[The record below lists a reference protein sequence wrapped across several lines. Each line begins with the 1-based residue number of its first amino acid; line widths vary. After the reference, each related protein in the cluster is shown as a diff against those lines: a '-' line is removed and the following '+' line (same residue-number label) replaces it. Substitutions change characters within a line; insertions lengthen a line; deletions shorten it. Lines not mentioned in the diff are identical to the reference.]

1 MTTAGRAIHH
11 LAEALAEPGFTWT
24 LCMVGEDQSQKFS
37 QLAGELRAPFDTAGD
52 GKRISSGFS
61 YWGVESTVAWVHAC
75 SDLFYPVMRESI
87 ESFHRR
93 WEQIDT
99 AGDQPYHYVSLGTGT
114 GQKDNTILQRLL
126 AGHPELRF
134 IPVDVSPEMLRLGQ
148 REALRNVHIPVDNVV
163 PVQLDFSAER
173 NVARLRRLVERLV
186 GDEPVLYSLLGNT
199 LANFEDDT
207 GLLSLLMGRLL
218 RPQDRF
224 LLEVASTGGLDE
236 NSAEE
241 AAREYRA
248 SPRFGEFVTSAVM
261 QYTDL
266 QIDMDSVTFRPAV
279 EDDRAVMVKVVYQNR
294 TGGQLRLT
302 LPDRSS
308 IEFPD
313 EDTIRLLIT
322 RKYSETGLA
331 KMLADAAA
339 DEVGRTRSGFRASFG
354 EPNFGMELVL
364 LKSGVRERARP
375 VPQPPPAPNPF
386 AS

>member
-1 MTTAGRAIHH
+1 M
-11 LAEALAEPGFTWT
+11 ALREPAVHRLEGALTDPGFSWT

-37 QLAGELRAPFDTAGD
+37 QLTGELRAPFSRTGD

-87 ESFHRR
+87 ESFTRR
-93 WEQIDT
+93 WQRIGT
-99 AGDQPYHYVSLGTGT
+99 ALEGQRHHYVSLGTGT
-114 GQKDNTILQRLL
+114 GHKDHAVLERLRR
-126 AGHPELRF
+126 GHPELRY

-148 REALRNVHIPVDNVV
+148 REALRNLDIPAGSVV
-163 PVQLDFSAER
+163 PVQLDFSSAR
-173 NVARLRRLVERLV
+173 NVLGLRRLVERLV
-186 GDEPVLYSLLGNT
+186 GEEPVIYSLLGNT

-207 GLLSLLMGRLL
+207 ALLALLMGQLL

-224 LLEVASTGGLDE
+224 MLEVASTEQLDE
-236 NSAEE
+236 AGARA

-266 QIDMDSVTFRPAV
+266 RIDMDSVSFGAV
-279 EDDRAVMVKVVYQNR
+279 VEEDRSLLVKVVYRNR

-322 RKYSETGLA
+322 RKYSPAGLE
-331 KMLADAAA
+331 KMLADAGAV
-339 DEVGRTRSGFRASFG
+339 EVGRTRSGFNAAIGEPSFG
-354 EPNFGMELVL
+354 MDLVL
-364 LKSGVRERARP
+364 LQAGPPPAPNGSHR
-375 VPQPPPAPNPF
+375 PPAPNPF
-386 AS
+386 G

>member
-1 MTTAGRAIHH
+1 
-11 LAEALAEPGFTWT
+11 
-24 LCMVGEDQSQKFS
+24 MVGEDQSQKFS
-37 QLAGELRAPFDTAGD
+37 QLTGELRAPFSRTGD

-87 ESFHRR
+87 ESFTRR
-93 WEQIDT
+93 WQRIGT
-99 AGDQPYHYVSLGTGT
+99 ALEGQRHHYVSLGTGT
-114 GQKDNTILQRLL
+114 GHKDHAVLERLRR
-126 AGHPELRF
+126 GHPELRY

-148 REALRNVHIPVDNVV
+148 REALRNLDIPAGSVV
-163 PVQLDFSAER
+163 PVQLDFSSAR
-173 NVARLRRLVERLV
+173 NVLGLRRLVERLV
-186 GDEPVLYSLLGNT
+186 GEEPVIYSLLGNT

-207 GLLSLLMGRLL
+207 ALLALLMGQLL

-224 LLEVASTGGLDE
+224 MLEVASTEQLDE
-236 NSAEE
+236 AGARA

-266 QIDMDSVTFRPAV
+266 RIDMDSVSFGAV
-279 EDDRAVMVKVVYQNR
+279 VEEDRSLLVKVVYRNR

-322 RKYSETGLA
+322 RKYSPAGLE
-331 KMLADAAA
+331 KMLADAGAV
-339 DEVGRTRSGFRASFG
+339 EVGRTRSGFNAAIGEPSFG
-354 EPNFGMELVL
+354 MDLVL
-364 LKSGVRERARP
+364 LQAGPPPAPNGSHR
-375 VPQPPPAPNPF
+375 PPAPNPF
-386 AS
+386 G

>member
-1 MTTAGRAIHH
+1 MAVREQAVQRLEG
-11 LAEALAEPGFTWT
+11 ALADPGFSWT

-37 QLAGELRAPFDTAGD
+37 QLTGELRAPFSRTGD

-87 ESFHRR
+87 ESFTRR
-93 WEQIDT
+93 WQQI
-99 AGDQPYHYVSLGTGT
+99 GSGLEGQRYHYVSLGTGT
-114 GQKDNTILQRLL
+114 GHKDHTVLERLRRN
-126 AGHPELRF
+126 HPDLCY

-148 REALRNVHIPVDNVV
+148 REALRNLGVPAGSVV
-163 PVQLDFSAER
+163 PVQLDFSAGQ
-173 NVARLRRLVERLV
+173 NVMGLRRLVERLV
-186 GDEPVLYSLLGNT
+186 GDEPVVYSLLGNT

-207 GLLSLLMGRLL
+207 ALLALLTGQLL

-224 LLEVASTGGLDE
+224 MLEVASTDRLDE
-236 NSAEE
+236 DSASA

-266 QIDMDSVTFRPAV
+266 QIDMESVSFDAAV
-279 EDDRAVMVKVVYQNR
+279 EDDRALLVKVVYRNR

-308 IEFPD
+308 VEFPD
-313 EDTIRLLIT
+313 EDTIRLLTT
-322 RKYSETGLA
+322 RKYSRAGVD
-331 KMLADAAA
+331 KMLADAEAV
-339 DEVGRTRSGFRASFG
+339 EVGRTGSGFNAAFG
-354 EPNFGMELVL
+354 EPQFGMDLVL
-364 LKSGVRERARP
+364 LQSGATGNRP
-375 VPQPPPAPNPF
+375 VPPPNPF
-386 AS
+386 R